1 MLQGVKIQPVLK
13 SALIL
18 TFLLAGIASGQQ
30 AQTPAE
36 PQATPP
42 VKVNV
47 LNVCTPSAEDQAQI
61 RNAFAKVAARPG
73 FGRDFEIS
81 RGRTTLE
88 NATDSKFV
96 RLRRD
101 LAPESPLMTAQY
113 SISADPSNTI
123 ETLVLRMRDPKEFH
137 ELSLEDRVS
146 TGAASP
152 AALLNVDTPVARI
165 RLERFTK
172 GSIVLARCQGA
183 DQSAYEP
190 IFRQASEIMSQYRKT
205 LGLRSVFK
213 SDINWLSSS
222 ESGKS
227 AAPSPAAQKSPQRH

>member
-1 MLQGVKIQPVLK
+1 MLK

-18 TFLLAGIASGQQ
+18 TFFVAGIASAQQ
-30 AQTPAE
+30 AQKPPE
-36 PQATPP
+36 PQATPG

-88 NATDSKFV
+88 NAEDSKFV

-146 TGAASP
+146 TGATSP
-152 AALLNVDTPVARI
+152 AALLNLDTPVSRI

-190 IFRQASEIMSQYRKT
+190 LFRQASEIMSQYRKA
-205 LGLRSVFK
+205 LGLRSTFK
-213 SDINWLSSS
+213 TDINWLG
-222 ESGKS
+222 SGQP
-227 AAPSPAAQKSPQRH
+227 APAARKSPQQH